1 MVILCVCLRMVS
13 FRVEGR
19 TIITSTGVGVGV
31 GMGRWGWGGGDG
43 EVGMGR
49 WGWGGGDGGMGGFF
63 QLTRL
68 ISTPSGLQEFF

>member
-1 MVILCVCLRMVS
+1 MLILCVCLRMVS

-19 TIITSTGVGVGV
+19 TIITSTGVG
-31 GMGRWGWGGGDG
+31 
-43 EVGMGR
+43 VGMGR